1 MAEEKQTAL
10 YTITSV
16 VLSPGPANSVL
27 AQINFEG
34 AAQGL
39 GKILATETFVVG
51 KSTTYSQCAMVY
63 ADNGDILTYTSQGTY
78 EIIGP
83 FKWRRQGV
91 GRVSD
96 SRTLAVGGEM
106 DLIARTFT
114 SKYSSND

>member
-10 YTITSV
+10 YKITSV

-27 AQINFEG
+27 AQVNFEG
-34 AAQGL
+34 TAQGI

-51 KSTTYSQCAMVY
+51 KSTTYSQCAVVY
-63 ADNGDILTYTSQGTY
+63 SDNGDILTYTTQGTY
-78 EIIGP
+78 DSIGP
-83 FKWRRQGV
+83 FKWRRKGF
-91 GRVSD
+91 GRLSD
-96 SRTLAVGGEM
+96 GRTLAVGGEM